1 MEKWIIKKILK
12 LIDKNGYIT
21 TEQLKNMNINRFYV
35 SELVKENKINRVC

>member
-1 MEKWIIKKILK
+1 MNNKKILK